1 MDQLPLPLFDQCVLE
16 GSPPRRAREPLG
28 HDAYAHTFPGL
39 PPEQRQPASAHWEWI
54 LTAAGARHHGVIVA
68 DGPGEAGRLWLE
80 TGTGTMLAGQFS
92 ITLADLAGELRR
104 TDAGYVVEGGGW
116 RLLLRLTAAE
126 ITARMDAISARA
138 AASHAAS
145 CVFVTGAR
153 GGATMDY
160 MTREE
165 LAAINYLRMMLPPQ
179 GEAVMAARE
188 RIRKRIGARGARPG
202 RASTTRR

>member
-1 MDQLPLPLFDQCVLE
+1 MNQLPLPMFDHGALE
-16 GSPPRRAREPLG
+16 VSPPRRAREHVG
-28 HDAYAHTFPGL
+28 HDADAHTFPGL
-39 PPEQRQPASAHWEWI
+39 PPDQRQPSSAQWEWV

-68 DGPGEAGRLWLE
+68 DGPGEAGRLWL
-80 TGTGTMLAGQFS
+80 GTDAGTALAGRFA
-92 ITLADLAGELRR
+92 IPLAAVAGELRH
-104 TDAGYVVEGGGW
+104 TDAGYVVEGVGW

-126 ITARMDAISARA
+126 IAARMNAISARA

-165 LAAINYLRMMLPPQ
+165 LAAMNYLRMMLPPQ

-188 RIRKRIGARGARPG
+188 RIRARIAARGARPG
-202 RASTTRR
+202 RPSTTQR